1 MKLKKFFAGVLAAA
15 MMLTVGATAAF
26 ATAASG
32 DAIDNDGSFTISKT
46 LTANETGMT
55 IPSDTVNFVIAAE
68 NDAAKGVALP
78 TIGSASVNSDNKG
91 TGDITIDLPKYSKV
105 GEYVYTITE
114 TEGNVA
120 GVNYST
126 ATYKMHVYV
135 VNSDAENTQGSVLQ
149 CKVRFDKVTTGEN
162 GEVTVKKISSIENT
176 YDAGTLTVTKKVT
189 GSMGDRDQAFSFDVT
204 FTAPANKVLK
214 SEVTV
219 AGSAA
224 SITAGTGCTYADGK
238 ITFTENATTATVSFT
253 LTDSDSIVFTN
264 VPNGVTYTVSE
275 AKFGDYTTKVGLD
288 DAAATSVAVN
298 DNNKIVSSGT
308 FKASTEKS
316 TLSVNYINNNGALV
330 DTGVILDNAP
340 YIALLAI
347 VAIGGVALMLNKRRR
362 DEE

>member
-32 DAIDNDGSFTISKT
+32 DAINNGGSFTIPKN

-55 IPSDTVNFVIAAE
+55 VPSDTVNFTIVAE
-68 NDAAKGVALP
+68 NDAAKTTDLDLP
-78 TIGSASVNSDNKG
+78 TIPSASVNDG
-91 TGDITIDLPKYSKV
+91 TGNITVSLPTYSKV

-114 TEGNVA
+114 SEGNVA

-149 CKVRFDKVTTGEN
+149 CKVRFDKITTGEN
-162 GEVTVKKISSIENT
+162 GETTDKKINSIENT

-204 FTAPANKVLK
+204 FTAPAGKILK

-219 AGSAA
+219 GGTAEAV
-224 SITAGTGCTYADGK
+224 TAGTGCTYADGK
-238 ITFTENATTATVSFT
+238 ITFAENATTATVSFT

-288 DAAATSVAVN
+288 NAAATSVAVN
-298 DNNKIVSSGT
+298 DDNKIVSSGT
-308 FKASTEKS
+308 FSVSAQKS
-316 TLSVNYINNNGALV
+316 ALSVNYINNNGALV

>member
-32 DAIDNDGSFTISKT
+32 DAINNGGSFTIPKN

-55 IPSDTVNFVIAAE
+55 VPSDTVNFTIIAE
-68 NDAAKGVALP
+68 NDAAKTIGLALP
-78 TIGSASVNSDNKG
+78 TITSANVNNG
-91 TGDITIDLPKYSKV
+91 TGNIAVSLPTYSKV

-114 TEGNVA
+114 SEGNVA

-135 VNSDAENTQGSVLQ
+135 VNSDADNTQGSVLQ

-162 GEVTVKKISSIENT
+162 GETTDKKISSIENT

-204 FTAPANKVLK
+204 FTAPTGKILK

-219 AGSAA
+219 GGTAEAV
-224 SITAGTGCTYADGK
+224 TAGTGCTYADGK
-238 ITFTENATTATVSFT
+238 ITFAENATTATVSFT

-288 DAAATSVAVN
+288 NAAATSVAVN
-298 DNNKIVSSGT
+298 DDNKIVSSGT
-308 FKASTEKS
+308 FSASAQKS
-316 TLSVNYINNNGALV
+316 ALSVNYINNNGALV

>member
-15 MMLTVGATAAF
+15 MMLTVGATAVF

-32 DAIDNDGSFTISKT
+32 DAINNGDSFTIPKN

-55 IPSDTVNFVIAAE
+55 VPSDTVSFTIIAE
-68 NDAAKGVALP
+68 NDAAKTTGLNLP
-78 TIGSASVNSDNKG
+78 TITPTSVNNG
-91 TGDITIDLPKYSKV
+91 TGNITVSLPTYSKV

-114 TEGNVA
+114 SEGNVA

-149 CKVRFDKVTTGEN
+149 CKVRFDKITTGEN
-162 GEVTVKKISSIENT
+162 GETTDKKINSIENT

-189 GSMGDRDQAFSFDVT
+189 GSMGDRGQAFSFDVT
-204 FTAPANKVLK
+204 FTAPAGKILK

-219 AGSAA
+219 GGTAA
-224 SITAGTGCTYADGK
+224 AVTAGTGCSYSGNK
-238 ITFTENATTATVSFT
+238 ITFAENATTATVSFT

-330 DTGVILDNAP
+330 DTGVILDNVP

>member
-32 DAIDNDGSFTISKT
+32 DAINNGGNFTIPKN

-55 IPSDTVNFVIAAE
+55 VPSDTVNFTIIAE
-68 NDAAKGVALP
+68 NDAAKTTGLALP
-78 TIGSASVNSDNKG
+78 TITSANVNNG
-91 TGDITIDLPKYSKV
+91 TGNIAVSLPTYSKV

-114 TEGNVA
+114 SEGNVA

-135 VNSDAENTQGSVLQ
+135 VNSDADNTQGSVLQ

-162 GEVTVKKISSIENT
+162 GETTDKKISSIENT

-204 FTAPANKVLK
+204 FTAPTGKILK

-219 AGSAA
+219 GGTAEAV
-224 SITAGTGCTYADGK
+224 TAGTGCTYADGK
-238 ITFTENATTATVSFT
+238 ITFAENATPATVSFT

-288 DAAATSVAVN
+288 NAAATSVAVN
-298 DNNKIVSSGT
+298 DDNKIVSSGT
-308 FKASTEKS
+308 FSVSAQKS
-316 TLSVNYINNNGALV
+316 ALSVNYINNNGALV

>member
-32 DAIDNDGSFTISKT
+32 DAINNGGSFTIPKN

-55 IPSDTVNFVIAAE
+55 VPSDTVNFTIIAE
-68 NDAAKGVALP
+68 NDTAKTTGLALP
-78 TIGSASVNSDNKG
+78 TITSANVNNG
-91 TGDITIDLPKYSKV
+91 TGNIAVSLPTYSKV

-114 TEGNVA
+114 SEGNVA

-135 VNSDAENTQGSVLQ
+135 VNSDADNTQGSVLQ

-162 GEVTVKKISSIENT
+162 GETTDKKISSIENT

-204 FTAPANKVLK
+204 FTAPTGKILK

-219 AGSAA
+219 GGTAEAV
-224 SITAGTGCTYADGK
+224 TAGTGCTYADGK
-238 ITFTENATTATVSFT
+238 ITFAENATTATVSFT

-288 DAAATSVAVN
+288 NAAATSVAVN
-298 DNNKIVSSGT
+298 DDNKIVSSGT
-308 FKASTEKS
+308 FSASAQKS
-316 TLSVNYINNNGALV
+316 ALSVNYINNNGALV

>member
-15 MMLTVGATAAF
+15 MMLTVVATAAF

-32 DAIDNDGSFTISKT
+32 DAINNGENFKIPKN

-55 IPSDTVNFVIAAE
+55 VPSDTVNFTIIAE
-68 NDAAKGVALP
+68 NDAAKTTGLTLP
-78 TIGSASVNSDNKG
+78 TITSANVNNG
-91 TGDITIDLPKYSKV
+91 TGNIAVSLPTYSKV

-114 TEGNVA
+114 SEGNVA

-135 VNSDAENTQGSVLQ
+135 VNSDADNTQGSVLQ

-162 GEVTVKKISSIENT
+162 GETTDKKISSIENT

-204 FTAPANKVLK
+204 FTAPTGKILK

-219 AGSAA
+219 GGTAEAV
-224 SITAGTGCTYADGK
+224 TAGTGCTYADGK
-238 ITFTENATTATVSFT
+238 ITFAENATTATVSFT

-275 AKFGDYTTKVGLD
+275 AKFGDYTTQVGLD
-288 DAAATSVAVN
+288 NAAATSVAVN
-298 DNNKIVSSGT
+298 DENKIVSSGT
-308 FKASTEKS
+308 FSVSAQKS
-316 TLSVNYINNNGALV
+316 ALSVNYINNNGALV

>member
-32 DAIDNDGSFTISKT
+32 DAINNGGDFTIPKN

-55 IPSDTVNFVIAAE
+55 VPSDTVNFTIIAE
-68 NDAAKGVALP
+68 NDAAETTGLALP
-78 TIGSASVNSDNKG
+78 TITSANVNNG
-91 TGDITIDLPKYSKV
+91 TGNITVSLPTYSKV

-114 TEGNVA
+114 SEGNVA

-135 VNSDAENTQGSVLQ
+135 VNSDADNTQGSVLQ
-149 CKVRFDKVTTGEN
+149 YKVRFDKVTTGEN
-162 GEVTVKKISSIENT
+162 GETTDKKISSIENT

-204 FTAPANKVLK
+204 FTAPTGKILK

-219 AGSAA
+219 GGTAEAV
-224 SITAGTGCTYADGK
+224 TAGTGCTYADGK
-238 ITFTENATTATVSFT
+238 ITFAENATTATVSFT

-288 DAAATSVAVN
+288 NAAATSVAVN
-298 DNNKIVSSGT
+298 DDNKIVSSGT
-308 FKASTEKS
+308 FSVSAQKS
-316 TLSVNYINNNGALV
+316 ALSVNYINNNGALV

>member
-32 DAIDNDGSFTISKT
+32 DAINNGGNFTIPKN

-55 IPSDTVNFVIAAE
+55 VPSDTVNFTITAE
-68 NDAAKGVALP
+68 NDAAKTTGLALP
-78 TIGSASVNSDNKG
+78 TITSANVNNG
-91 TGDITIDLPKYSKV
+91 TGNIAVSLPTYSKV

-114 TEGNVA
+114 SEGNVA

-135 VNSDAENTQGSVLQ
+135 VNSDADNTQGSVLQ

-162 GEVTVKKISSIENT
+162 GETTDKKISSIENT

-204 FTAPANKVLK
+204 FTALTGKILK

-219 AGSAA
+219 GGTAEAV
-224 SITAGTGCTYADGK
+224 TAGTGCTYADGK
-238 ITFTENATTATVSFT
+238 ITFAENATTATVSFT

-264 VPNGVTYTVSE
+264 VPNGVSYTVSE

-288 DAAATSVAVN
+288 NAAATSVAVN
-298 DNNKIVSSGT
+298 DDNKIVSSGT
-308 FKASTEKS
+308 FSVSAQKS
-316 TLSVNYINNNGALV
+316 ALSVNYINNNGALV

>member
-1 MKLKKFFAGVLAAA
+1 MQQRLLVWLCP
-15 MMLTVGATAAF
+15 
-26 ATAASG
+26 
-32 DAIDNDGSFTISKT
+32 TITS
-46 LTANETGMT
+46 ADVNNGTG
-55 IPSDTVNFVIAAE
+55 NIA
-68 NDAAKGVALP
+68 VSLP
-78 TIGSASVNSDNKG
+78 T
-91 TGDITIDLPKYSKV
+91 YSKV

-114 TEGNVA
+114 SEGNVA

-135 VNSDAENTQGSVLQ
+135 VNSDADNTQGSVLQ

-162 GEVTVKKISSIENT
+162 GETTDKKISSIENT

-204 FTAPANKVLK
+204 FTAPTGKILK

-219 AGSAA
+219 GG
-224 SITAGTGCTYADGK
+224 TAEAVTAETGCTYADGK

-288 DAAATSVAVN
+288 NAAATSVVVN
-298 DNNKIVSSGT
+298 DDNKIVSSGT
-308 FKASTEKS
+308 FSVSAQKS
-316 TLSVNYINNNGALV
+316 ALSVNYINNNGALV

>member
-32 DAIDNDGSFTISKT
+32 DAINNGGSFTIPKN

-55 IPSDTVNFVIAAE
+55 VPSDTVNFTIIAE
-68 NDAAKGVALP
+68 NDAAKTTGLDLP
-78 TIGSASVNSDNKG
+78 TITSANVNNGSGNIAV
-91 TGDITIDLPKYSKV
+91 TLPTYSKV

-114 TEGNVA
+114 SEGNVA

-149 CKVRFDKVTTGEN
+149 CKVRFDKVTAGEN
-162 GEVTVKKISSIENT
+162 GSTTEKKINSIENT

-189 GSMGDRDQAFSFDVT
+189 GSMGDRDQAFSFEVT
-204 FTAPANKVLK
+204 FTAPAGKILK
-214 SEVTV
+214 SEVSV
-219 AGSAA
+219 AGTAA
-224 SITAGTGCTYADGK
+224 SITAKTGCTYADGK
-238 ITFTENATTATVSFT
+238 ITFAENATTATVSFT

-275 AKFGDYTTKVGLD
+275 AKFGGYTTKVGLD
-288 DAAATSVAVN
+288 DATAAEVAAVN
-298 DNNKIVSSGT
+298 DKITATGT
-308 FKASTEKS
+308 FSASTQKS
-316 TLSVNYINNNGALV
+316 ALSVNYINNNGAPV
-330 DTGVILDNAP
+330 ETGVILDNAP

>member
-32 DAIDNDGSFTISKT
+32 DAINNGGNFTIPKN

-55 IPSDTVNFVIAAE
+55 VPSDTVNFTIIVE
-68 NDAAKGVALP
+68 NDAAKTTGLALP
-78 TIGSASVNSDNKG
+78 TITSANVNNG
-91 TGDITIDLPKYSKV
+91 TGNIAVSLPTYSKV

-114 TEGNVA
+114 SEGNVA

-135 VNSDAENTQGSVLQ
+135 VNSDADNTQGSVLQ

-162 GEVTVKKISSIENT
+162 GETTDKKISSIENT

-204 FTAPANKVLK
+204 FTAPTGKILK

-219 AGSAA
+219 GGTAEAV
-224 SITAGTGCTYADGK
+224 TAGTGCTYADGK
-238 ITFTENATTATVSFT
+238 ITFAENATTATVSFT

-288 DAAATSVAVN
+288 NAAATSVAVN
-298 DNNKIVSSGT
+298 DDNKIVSSGT
-308 FKASTEKS
+308 FSVSAQKS
-316 TLSVNYINNNGALV
+316 ALSVNYINNNGALV

>member
-32 DAIDNDGSFTISKT
+32 DAINNGGNFTIPKN

-55 IPSDTVNFVIAAE
+55 VPSDTVNFTIIAE
-68 NDAAKGVALP
+68 NDAAKTIGLALP
-78 TIGSASVNSDNKG
+78 TITSANVNNG
-91 TGDITIDLPKYSKV
+91 TGNIAISLPTYSKV

-114 TEGNVA
+114 SEGNVA

-135 VNSDAENTQGSVLQ
+135 VNSDADNTQGSVLQ

-162 GEVTVKKISSIENT
+162 GETTDKKISSIENT

-204 FTAPANKVLK
+204 FTAPTGKILK

-219 AGSAA
+219 GG
-224 SITAGTGCTYADGK
+224 TAEAVTAETGCTYAGGK
-238 ITFTENATTATVSFT
+238 ITFAENATTATVSFT

-288 DAAATSVAVN
+288 NAAATSVAVN
-298 DNNKIVSSGT
+298 DDNKIVSSGT
-308 FKASTEKS
+308 FSVSAQKS
-316 TLSVNYINNNGALV
+316 ALSVNYINNNGALV

>member
-1 MKLKKFFAGVLAAA
+1 MKLKKFFAGVVAAA
-15 MMLTVGATAAF
+15 MMLTVGATAVL
-26 ATAASG
+26 ATAVGG
-32 DAIDNDGSFTISKT
+32 DAIDNGGNFTIPKN

-55 IPSDTVNFVIAAE
+55 VPSDTVSFTIIAE
-68 NDAAKGVALP
+68 NDAAKTTGLNLP
-78 TIGSASVNSDNKG
+78 TITPASVNNG
-91 TGDITIDLPKYSKV
+91 TGNITVSLPTYSKV

-114 TEGNVA
+114 SEGNVA

-162 GEVTVKKISSIENT
+162 GETTQKKISSIENT

-330 DTGVILDNAP
+330 DTGVILDNVP